1 MPTFTITGTLDND
14 IGLMYFDPTSQ
25 TLKEF
30 DSSVV
35 NIPLYP
41 YDKTIKRFYLCGP
54 ILHDSRNLVIEVLTT
69 DSELYNTKVLV
80 GNNRP
85 TKTDFNLA
93 SDSFSFNTSIL
104 GSVYTNV
111 IPVDVYI
118 ESITS
123 TEKTIN
129 LEINI
134 LEEV

>member
-1 MPTFTITGTLDND
+1 MPTFTITGTLEND
-14 IGLMYFDPTSQ
+14 IGLMYFDPTTQ

-54 ILHDSRNLVIEVLTT
+54 ILHDTRNLVIEVVTT
-69 DSELYNTKVLV
+69 ASEVYNTKVLV

-85 TKTDFNLA
+85 TREDFSLA
-93 SDSFSFNTSIL
+93 TDSFSFNTSIL
-104 GSVYTNV
+104 GGTYTNA
-111 IPVDVYI
+111 IPVDVYL
-118 ESITS
+118 ESLTS